1 MSIKRHHTVTETV
14 INLITTIST
23 VSNYC
28 LTIVVQ
34 VHQLLSKLLLSVEMN
49 YYCVLYGDFLLT
61 YIILYILPL
70 EVLYPKY
77 TLND

>member
-61 YIILYILPL
+61 YIIYI
-70 EVLYPKY
+70 YPTIRSTISKIH
-77 TLND
+77 TK